1 MDSRNLDVVD
11 RLARNWQTAL
21 QRVFPAGIPESASW
35 SNREAIVR
43 VLSAIAAPSTGHMF
57 YPDHGG
63 DDLVAAKQSARSED
77 WVELFSDTSGS
88 WPRIVRPQR
97 LSFICPE
104 NCVDM
109 AHFLLASGDISVKPE
124 FPDSCGAFFEEY
136 AEAPSGKKYT
146 HGQWDNDDDGD
157 GGSLPPGTQ
166 RILRY
171 WKGSTIAVFAKS
183 SPYNQLNH
191 PSFDAYHAEHL
202 DPNRFPRIVKQL
214 TSLTLGNLRRAG

>member
-1 MDSRNLDVVD
+1 MDSRNSDVAD

-35 SNREAIVR
+35 STREAIVG

-77 WVELFSDTSGS
+77 WVELFSDTSES

-124 FPDSCGAFFEEY
+124 FPDSCGASSRSTQKPLPEKNTLTANGITTTTVMGAACPPER
-136 AEAPSGKKYT
+136 SG
-146 HGQWDNDDDGD
+146 
-157 GGSLPPGTQ
+157 
-166 RILRY
+166 
-171 WKGSTIAVFAKS
+171 F
-183 SPYNQLNH
+183 
-191 PSFDAYHAEHL
+191 
-202 DPNRFPRIVKQL
+202 
-214 TSLTLGNLRRAG
+214 